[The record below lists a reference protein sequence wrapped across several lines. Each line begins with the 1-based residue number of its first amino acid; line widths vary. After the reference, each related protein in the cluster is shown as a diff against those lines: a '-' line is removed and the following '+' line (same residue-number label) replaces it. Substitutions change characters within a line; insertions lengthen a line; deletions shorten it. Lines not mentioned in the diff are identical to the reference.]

1 MNIFGIVII
10 VVVAAALF
18 LWKKCGGSCGTKKED
33 KK

>member
-10 VVVAAALF
+10 IAIAVGLF
-18 LWKKCGGSCGTKKED
+18 IWKKCGGCCGTKKED